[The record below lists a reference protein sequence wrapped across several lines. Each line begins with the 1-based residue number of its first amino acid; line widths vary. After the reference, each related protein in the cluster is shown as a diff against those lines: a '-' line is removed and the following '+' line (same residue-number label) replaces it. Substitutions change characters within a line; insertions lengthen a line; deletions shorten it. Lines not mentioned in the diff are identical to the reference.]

1 MKGCETMLTPVDIE
15 NKDFKKVMRGYDI
28 YEVESFIKDIV
39 TDYEK
44 LYRENANMKEK
55 IEMLT
60 SSLTNYRAMEET
72 MQNAM
77 IVAQSTAEDIKKNA
91 FEKAN
96 NIVTEAEFK
105 AKETVKAAEKEIAE
119 LSNKYQ
125 NLKSEIDSFKNRI
138 KGLIVTYDKLLDDFP
153 KSETGKASEIKIEDA
168 KVETKEEIKEEIKEE
183 AVQEIEA
190 AKEEPIVLEQEKEIK
205 PERDIYEELKK
216 VSKREN
222 RDEEIQPQNP
232 RLDKQN
238 ALLDEILTNRE
249 KSAPTKAEERVNPF
263 KAQNAESGAVREVVI
278 NLSRDGEK
286 KGGSYYDV
294 FKDDSL

>member
-1 MKGCETMLTPVDIE
+1 MLTPVDIE
-15 NKDFKKVMRGYDI
+15 NKDFKKVMRGYDV

-39 TDYEK
+39 ADYEK

-96 NIVTEAEFK
+96 NIVNEAELK

-153 KSETGKASEIKIEDA
+153 KSETGKVSEIKAE
-168 KVETKEEIKEEIKEE
+168 ETKAEAKEEIKEEI
-183 AVQEIEA
+183 AQEIEA
-190 AKEEPIVLEQEKEIK
+190 AKEEPIVLEQEKEVK
-205 PERDIYEELKK
+205 PQRDIYEELKK

-222 RDEEIQPQNP
+222 REEEIKPQNP

-249 KSAPTKAEERVNPF
+249 KPVKTKAEERANPF

-278 NLSRDGEK
+278 NLSRDEEK

>member
-1 MKGCETMLTPVDIE
+1 MLTPVDIE

-153 KSETGKASEIKIEDA
+153 KSETGKTSEIKIEEA
-168 KVETKEEIKEEIKEE
+168 KAEIKEEIKEE
-183 AVQEIEA
+183 AAQEIEA
-190 AKEEPIVLEQEKEIK
+190 AKEEPTALEQEKEIK

-222 RDEEIQPQNP
+222 REEEIKPQNP

>member
-1 MKGCETMLTPVDIE
+1 MLTPVDIE

-39 TDYEK
+39 ADYEK

-96 NIVTEAEFK
+96 NIVNEAELK

-153 KSETGKASEIKIEDA
+153 KSETGKVSEIKTE
-168 KVETKEEIKEEIKEE
+168 ETKAEAKEEIKEEI
-183 AVQEIEA
+183 AQEIET
-190 AKEEPIVLEQEKEIK
+190 AKEEPIVLEQEKEVK
-205 PERDIYEELKK
+205 PQRDIYEELKK

-222 RDEEIQPQNP
+222 REEEIKPQNP

-249 KSAPTKAEERVNPF
+249 KPVKTKAEERANPF

-278 NLSRDGEK
+278 NLSRDEEK